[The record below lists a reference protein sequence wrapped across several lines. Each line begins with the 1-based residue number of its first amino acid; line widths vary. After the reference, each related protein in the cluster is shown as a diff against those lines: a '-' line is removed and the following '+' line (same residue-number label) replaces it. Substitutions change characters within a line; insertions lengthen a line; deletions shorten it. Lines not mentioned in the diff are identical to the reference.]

1 VAVVVEV
8 GEITA
13 LGNKL
18 LGQHLLFEFDF
29 RSVGERSAAQGER
42 EEQGAVHEVGVGF
55 GIGNGRDSVGR
66 MKPNAPSMKAA
77 NARGR
82 RAFLSLRNF
91 SVRPARHYSAV

>member
-1 VAVVVEV
+1 
-8 GEITA
+8 
-13 LGNKL
+13 
-18 LGQHLLFEFDF
+18 
-29 RSVGERSAAQGER
+29 
-42 EEQGAVHEVGVGF
+42 VGF
-55 GIGNGRDSVGR
+55 GIGHGRDSVGR